1 MPALPTFPMSTISV
15 RPWPDPV
22 IDQVGHDPR
31 SPYVEQF
38 WLGILG
44 PTATWLLRRLV
55 SGLEESPAGYDLDL
69 ERTAR
74 ELGIAGLMGPN
85 SPFVR
90 SISPCCRFSAAA
102 PGPRQSRV
110 WGKGGAERVDH

>member
-44 PTATWLLRRLV
+44 PTATWLLRRLD
-55 SGLEESPAGYDLDL
+55 SGLEESPAGYDLAL

-74 ELGIAGLMGPN
+74 QLGRAGRMGTT
-85 SPFVR
+85 SPFWR
-90 SISPCCRFSAAA
+90 PFSPCCRFSAT
-102 PGPRQSRV
+102 GL
-110 WGKGGAERVDH
+110 GADPV

>member
-1 MPALPTFPMSTISV
+1 MPAMPTFPMSTISV

-55 SGLEESPAGYDLDL
+55 SGLAESPAGYDLAL
-69 ERTAR
+69 AR
-74 ELGIAGLMGPN
+74 PARA
-85 SPFVR
+85 R
-90 SISPCCRFSAAA
+90 S
-102 PGPRQSRV
+102 
-110 WGKGGAERVDH
+110 AERRVGTECVSKCRTRGLPETKK

>member
-44 PTATWLLRRLV
+44 PTATWLMRRLV
-55 SGLEESPAGYDLDL
+55 SGLEESPAGYDLEL
-69 ERTAR
+69 ARTPR
-74 ELGIAGLMGPN
+74 EPGLAGPIGPHT
-85 SPFVR
+85 PF
-90 SISPCCRFSAAA
+90 A
-102 PGPRQSRV
+102 PPTPPLYPLTP
-110 WGKGGAERVDH
+110 AEPVHPT